1 MSNKKLI
8 TNKQLMLR
16 ITLTIIS
23 LSIIFILLSSVLVK
37 KVALKDLGE
46 DDALKTSEL
55 IFEIMN
61 TRMQE
66 GWSKKDLNKIIFKL
80 EHIREGLKIKSYRSE
95 HVAEMFGIPNEDK
108 KMIENDSFIQ
118 KAMKGN
124 KEFMI
129 LNDGS
134 IRYLYPI
141 LVKQECLSCHTNSK
155 IGDVN
160 GVLDISYPPS
170 EIKISLDSLS
180 KYFVVFFVL
189 TLFIIIYIFYILI
202 NIKIVKPIVLLS
214 NNIKDVTNSE
224 DFNKEISVNTNI
236 KEIKLLENNFN
247 KVLKKINM
255 YYQKLFNNIYLD
267 SLTSL
272 GNSIKLKEDINKK
285 ENNSLVIID
294 INDFNDMCNFYGK
307 DLCNKIIIDLLKI
320 LENKIKDLGF
330 LYKLRNNEFGIL
342 INKDKEIDNKFC
354 EELVSFVDNYDFRY
368 EDIKVKINITLAVA
382 YNIDKLIIEK
392 TSATV
397 RLAIA
402 EAKSFKVYKESFYD
416 DDQFS
421 KHIEWTKNLEDA
433 LSNNKII
440 PFFQA
445 IKDVN
450 TSKIDKYEVL
460 ARLEKDGVIY
470 TPDKF
475 LNVARRSRQ
484 YSKFTIMMIKNSFE
498 FFSKKEGISFS
509 INFSIEDM
517 IDDNVTSYLFEQIEK
532 YDIGHRF
539 IVEILETEEIEDFNI
554 VNDFVK
560 ELKKY
565 DVKVAIDDF
574 GSGFSNFTY
583 ISKLNIDFLKIDG
596 SLVED
601 IHINKSSY
609 KVVKNLNSFAHDMG
623 LQTIAEKV
631 HCKEIEDL
639 LYELKVD
646 YVQGYHIGKPQKDLL
661 E

>member
-1 MSNKKLI
+1 MSNKNLI

-247 KVLKKINM
+247 KVLEKINM
-255 YYQKLFNNIYLD
+255 YYKKLFNNIYLD

-272 GNSIKLKEDINKK
+272 GNSIKLKEDLNKK

-320 LENKIKDLGF
+320 LENKIKDIGF

-342 INKDKEIDNKFC
+342 LDKDINNKFC

-368 EDIKVKINITLAVA
+368 EDIKVKINITLAIA

>member
-80 EHIREGLKIKSYRSE
+80 EHIREGLKIKSYRSK

-202 NIKIVKPIVLLS
+202 NLKIVKPIVLLS

-247 KVLKKINM
+247 KVLEKINM
-255 YYQKLFNNIYLD
+255 YYKKLFNNIYLD

-272 GNSIKLKEDINKK
+272 GNSIKLKEDLNKK

-294 INDFNDMCNFYGK
+294 INDFNDMCHFYGK
-307 DLCNKIIIDLLKI
+307 DLCNKIIIDLLRI
-320 LENKIKDLGF
+320 LEIKIKDLGF

-342 INKDKEIDNKFC
+342 LNKDKVIDNKFC

-517 IDDNVTSYLFEQIEK
+517 IDDNVTSYLFEQIAK

-601 IHINKSSY
+601 IHVNKSSY